1 MENVN
6 PLDINRIKNALN
18 IEIRSIK
25 PLKTE
30 NFMVRV
36 YDVNDF
42 HIVVI
47 DNVTNEVMELM
58 G

>member
-6 PLDINRIKNALN
+6 PLDINRIKNTLR

-36 YDVNDF
+36 YNVNND
-42 HIVVI
+42 HIVTI
-47 DNVTNEVMELM
+47 NNLTNEVIELM